1 MKTANKIIKEINAKA
16 KELGLEIESYQVKD
30 PNYNIESVE
39 SLHTDTCDFIDFGV
53 CAENDEQIADWKVV
67 TPEDYNSTI
76 YANYGE
82 SQDEDVIVVVIKK

>member
-1 MKTANKIIKEINAKA
+1 MNTIAEINAKA

-30 PNYNIESVE
+30 PNRNIESVE
-39 SLHTDTCDFIDFGV
+39 SLHTDTCNFIDFGV
-53 CAENDEQIADWKVV
+53 CAAKDEQIADWGVV

-76 YANYGE
+76 YANCGE